1 MLGSLVLDLS
11 VGDVEC
17 RAILL
22 CMSFNV
28 ICKQCIHNAFLHYI
42 WTLFDLYVKYVV
54 AHVVYDGISRNYKPY
69 INKTLTMLSNWSEIL
84 SIIIKILG

>member
-28 ICKQCIHNAFLHYI
+28 TVNN
-42 WTLFDLYVKYVV
+42 
-54 AHVVYDGISRNYKPY
+54 VYTTPSC
-69 INKTLTMLSNWSEIL
+69 TMD
-84 SIIIKILG
+84 II